1 MMFSL
6 IGWVFP
12 VILMCFSLVS
22 VISVAEFVI
31 YKLEEMGKISHEDV
45 SVVIEAFKRFDV
57 DQSGALTASDLM
69 SSQSS

>member
-1 MMFSL
+1 M
-6 IGWVFP
+6 
-12 VILMCFSLVS
+12 ILMRVLLVS
-22 VISVAEFVI
+22 LISVAEFVI

-45 SVVIEAFKRFDV
+45 SVVIETFKRLDV